1 MTNKDTRAIA
11 GEGPCGDVLIVQP
24 GSAESYWQPVP
35 ANGSI
40 DVIFAP
46 HRVPMEHPIGF
57 GTQTVP
63 PGGYVREH
71 AHDQNEEVIFV
82 VSGKGRAVIDG
93 ESHEMNPGS
102 AFFIGKNRRHMFINE
117 GETDILWT
125 WLIVPNGLEDFFRL
139 IGRDRVDGE
148 PAPEPF
154 PRPENV
160 LQIERDTVFA
170 APPSDPYKVK

>member
-1 MTNKDTRAIA
+1 MINKDTRAVA
-11 GEGPCGDVLIVQP
+11 GEGPCGGVLIVQP

-82 VSGKGRAVIDG
+82 VSGNGRAVIDG
-93 ESHEMNPGS
+93 ESHAMNPGS

-117 GETDILWT
+117 GETDIVWT

-139 IGRDRVDGE
+139 IGRDRLKGE
-148 PAPEPF
+148 PAPAPF

-170 APPSDPYKVK
+170 APPSDPYKV